1 MAAVALLGV
10 LAGCAGSGTHSD
22 ALRVGVAYDVGGA
35 GNPVNAL
42 TKQGLADARKQLGS
56 RIDTVREFQG
66 ANDDT
71 DEDRYDRL
79 VILCQSG
86 YDPVLAVGYLYAG
99 PDPATGPLA
108 RAAQACPKTRFALV
122 DGATVSAPNVADLAF
137 ADADGSYLMGVA
149 AGLASRTGVVG
160 FVGACQV
167 PAVTAY
173 ATGFRAGVLAA
184 RPKAQV
190 RTAWLASDPAD
201 CGDANASAELG
212 QHAAG
217 QLYAGGA
224 DVVYAVAGASGVGV
238 FIAAKQHEGSA
249 IGYGIDTY
257 DKIGPVLQ
265 GAVLTSMLKRVD
277 TAVAGFVTD
286 AAGGRFTAGI
296 HRAGLGDHG
305 VGFAD
310 SGDLLT
316 PYVGRLNGDKQ
327 KIIDG
332 TIAVPSGA

>member
-10 LAGCAGSGTHSD
+10 LAGCAGSGTHPGG
-22 ALRVGVAYDVGGA
+22 LRVGVAYDVGGA

-42 TKQGLADARKQLGS
+42 TKQGLADARDRLGG
-56 RIDTVREFQG
+56 RVDTVREFQG
-66 ANDDT
+66 ATGDT
-71 DEDRYDRL
+71 DSDRYDRL
-79 VILCQSG
+79 IILCQSG

-99 PDPATGPLA
+99 ADPATGPLA
-108 RAAQACPKTRFALV
+108 RAARACPKTRFALV

-160 FVGACQV
+160 FVGGCQV
-167 PAVTAY
+167 PAVAAY
-173 ATGFRAGVLAA
+173 AAGFRAGVLSA
-184 RPKAQV
+184 RPGAQV
-190 RTAWLASDPAD
+190 RTAWVVPDPAD
-201 CGDANASAELG
+201 CGDGNASAELG
-212 QHAAG
+212 QSAAG
-217 QLYAGGA
+217 QLYAAGA
-224 DVVYAVAGASGVGV
+224 DVVYEVAGASGVGV
-238 FIAAKQHEGSA
+238 FIAAKQHDGYA
-249 IGYGIDTY
+249 IGYGIDDY
-257 DKIGPVLQ
+257 DKIGPALQ

-286 AAGGRFTAGI
+286 AAAGRFTAGI
-296 HRAGLGDHG
+296 HRAGLDNHG

-310 SGDLLT
+310 SGHLLT

-332 TIAVPSGA
+332 VIAVPNGV